1 MTRKL
6 LALGAALALALAA
19 AAIAQAEAPKTSVRN
34 VARVEAKVTVESVDL
49 TTRKV
54 TVRQEDGR
62 VTSFVAPDEV
72 RNLPQLKAG
81 DTLEATYL
89 VATEFTQAKRGQKTP
104 ENEVVQ
110 VEARAAEG
118 QLPAAGVVNRLVV
131 TGAVVGVDT
140 STSTLKLVNPTGGQ
154 VHAFPVESA
163 EGKAMLANL
172 KPGDRLTAE
181 VTESLVIG
189 ATR

>member
-6 LALGAALALALAA
+6 LALGAAAALVLTTA
-19 AAIAQAEAPKTSVRN
+19 AQAEVPKTSVRN
-34 VARVEAKVTVESVDL
+34 VARLSATVTVESVDL
-49 TTRKV
+49 ATRKV
-54 TVRQEDGR
+54 TVRKEDGQS
-62 VTSFVAPDEV
+62 TSFIAPEEV

-89 VATEFTQAKRGQKTP
+89 VATEFTQAKRGQKTL
-104 ENEVVQ
+104 ENELVQ

-118 QLPAAGVVNRLVV
+118 QMPAAGVVNKLVV

-140 STSTLKLVNPTGGQ
+140 ANSILKLVNLDGGQ
-154 VHAFPVESA
+154 VHSFPVESA
-163 EGKAMLANL
+163 EGKEMLAKL

-181 VTESLVIG
+181 ITESLVIG